1 MPGLLAEKYKVAPW
15 LDPRIRN
22 NCLSKEMSKP
32 IPKERAEILGDLL
45 EEEFSAA
52 LHSVA
57 EWAAEYRSTLGQRA
71 ISTSAKPGD
80 VSASLPS
87 SIPVLPTRIENI
99 LEDFERL
106 ILPNVVHWGHPSFL
120 GYFGSTTTAPGI
132 LGEMIAAVLNVSAM
146 TWATS
151 PAATELESVI
161 LRWLR
166 KMLHLPEAFF
176 GVVYDTASVSTLHA
190 LAAARESLPL
200 NIRALGMSGRHDL
213 PRLRIY
219 ASDQAHS
226 SIVKAAITL
235 GIGEANV
242 KRIVSDELFRMDLN
256 SLKLAVQHDRSAG
269 YLPLA
274 VVATVGTTSAA
285 AVDPIPE
292 IAEFCGAEKIWLH
305 VDAAYGGAIALL
317 PEARHLMEG
326 VAAADSV
333 VVNPHK
339 WLFVPLDFSALYTV
353 HPHLLRQVFSLV
365 PEYLRGDAD
374 QAEVNYMDYGI
385 QLGRRFRA
393 LKAWMVFSAFGE
405 TGLVARI
412 REHIRLARL
421 FATWVENDAHFE
433 LLAPVHMGVVCFRA
447 IVEGAPNH
455 SFEETDILNQ
465 SVVRAVNATGQTYLT
480 HTVLREQVAMRIAV
494 GNVLTSE
501 KHLSD
506 AFGLIRQEVAKQI
519 TAPQR

>member
-1 MPGLLAEKYKVAPW
+1 
-15 LDPRIRN
+15 
-22 NCLSKEMSKP
+22 MSKP
-32 IPKERAEILGDLL
+32 ISRQSAETLGDLP
-45 EEEFSAA
+45 EEEFRKA
-52 LHSVA
+52 LRQAA
-57 EWAAEYRSTLGQRA
+57 EWVANYRSNIEQRA
-71 ISTSAKPGD
+71 ISPTGEPGD
-80 VSASLPS
+80 VSGSLPS
-87 SIPVLPTRIENI
+87 TIPKMPVPIETVMA
-99 LEDFERL
+99 DFDRL
-106 ILPNVVHWGHPSFL
+106 IVPNLVHWGHPAFL

-132 LGEMIAAVLNVSAM
+132 LGEIMAATLNVSAM

-151 PAATELESVI
+151 PAATELEAVV

-166 KMLHLPEAFF
+166 EMLRLPEEFF
-176 GVVYDTASVSTLHA
+176 GVVYDTASVATLHA

-200 NIRALGMSGRHDL
+200 NIRALGLSGRSDL

-235 GIGEANV
+235 GIGEINV
-242 KRIVSDELFRMDLN
+242 KRIDSDDLFRMDLN

-274 VVATVGTTSAA
+274 IVATVGTTSAA

-292 IAEFCGAEKIWLH
+292 IAAFCKAERIWLH

-317 PEARHLMEG
+317 PEGRHLMEG

-339 WLFVPLDFSALYTV
+339 WLFVPLDFSTLYTI
-353 HPHLLRQVFSLV
+353 HPHLLREVFSLV
-365 PEYLRGDAD
+365 PEYLRGDAE
-374 QAEVNYMDYGI
+374 QSEINYMDYGI

-405 TGLVARI
+405 NGLVARI

-421 FATWVENDAHFE
+421 FATWIENDADFE
-433 LLAPVHMGVVCFRA
+433 LLAPVQMGVVCFRA
-447 IVEGAPNH
+447 V
-455 SFEETDILNQ
+455 FEENGGDLLEQTNDLNR
-465 SVVRAVNATGQTYLT
+465 SVVKAVNATGRAYLT
-480 HTVLREQVAMRIAV
+480 HTVLGENAAMRVAV
-494 GNVLTSE
+494 GNVLTTERHLTEVFGVIKQELLTQKNNSKLRSE
-501 KHLSD
+501 NP
-506 AFGLIRQEVAKQI
+506 G
-519 TAPQR
+519 

>member
-1 MPGLLAEKYKVAPW
+1 
-15 LDPRIRN
+15 
-22 NCLSKEMSKP
+22 MSKP
-32 IPKERAEILGDLL
+32 IPQQSTEMLGDLP
-45 EEEFSAA
+45 EGEFRAA
-52 LHSVA
+52 LHQAA
-57 EWAAEYRSTLGQRA
+57 EWAANYRLNLEQRV
-71 ISTSAKPGD
+71 ISQPGKPGD
-80 VSASLPS
+80 VAASLPS
-87 SIPVLPTRIENI
+87 RIPLLPTPIENVM
-99 LEDFERL
+99 EDFRKL
-106 ILPNVVHWGHPSFL
+106 ILPNLVHWGHPAFV

-132 LGEMIAAVLNVSAM
+132 LGELMAATLNVSAM

-151 PAATELESVI
+151 PAATELESVV

-166 KMLHLPEAFF
+166 EMLKLPEDFF
-176 GVVYDTASVSTLHA
+176 GVVYDTASVATLHA
-190 LAAARESLPL
+190 LAAARESLSL
-200 NIRALGMSGRHDL
+200 NVRALGLTGRDDM

-219 ASDQAHS
+219 TSDQAHS

-235 GIGEANV
+235 GIGEVNV
-242 KRIVSDELFRMDLN
+242 KRIASDELFRMDLN

-292 IAEFCGAEKIWLH
+292 IAAFCKVEKIWLH

-317 PEARHLMEG
+317 PEGRHLMEG

-339 WLFVPLDFSALYTV
+339 WLFVPLDFSTLYTR
-353 HPHLLRQVFSLV
+353 HPHLLREVFSLV
-365 PEYLRGDAD
+365 PEYLRGDAE
-374 QAEVNYMDYGI
+374 QSEINYMDYGI

-405 TGLVARI
+405 TGLVTRI

-421 FATWVENDAHFE
+421 FATWIENDADFE

-447 IVEGAPNH
+447 VYQP
-455 SFEETDILNQ
+455 SFEDDLIQRANDLNR
-465 SVVRAVNATGQTYLT
+465 SVVKSVNATGRAYLT
-480 HTVLREQVAMRIAV
+480 HTVLGENVAMRIAI
-494 GNVLTSE
+494 GNVLTTE
-501 KHLSD
+501 RHLTEVFS
-506 AFGLIRQEVAKQI
+506 LIRHELQTQKESSKLCFTISA
-519 TAPQR
+519 